1 VTSSITVLQALL
13 REKLSVYYDIVVENL
28 KRRKYGSKFFY
39 MNFHLKDD
47 LRMEFIV

>member
-1 VTSSITVLQALL
+1 
-13 REKLSVYYDIVVENL
+13 
-28 KRRKYGSKFFY
+28 